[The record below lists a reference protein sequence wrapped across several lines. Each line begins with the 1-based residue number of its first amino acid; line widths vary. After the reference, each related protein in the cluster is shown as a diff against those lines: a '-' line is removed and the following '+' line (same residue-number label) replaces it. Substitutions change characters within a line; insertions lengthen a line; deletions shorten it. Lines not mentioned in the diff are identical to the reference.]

1 MTGLGI
7 EHGMFL
13 KLGLN
18 ERSNHGAI
26 YAVDHLGVD
35 TFRLYS
41 CYRLCNN
48 LRHSAGSSQFISYGF
63 EECCLRNKAVALG
76 EQGKNRSINTF
87 LET

>member
-26 YAVDHLGVD
+26 HAFDYLGVGAL
-35 TFRLYS
+35 RVCS

-48 LRHSAGSSQFISYGF
+48 LLHSAGSSHFISCCF
-63 EECCLRNKAVALG
+63 EECRLRNKAAALG